1 MKKRIY
7 YLSVALM
14 VGCSAFAYTYDTY
27 STAPAIRKYPSTR
40 NVTAIQSTNAFRPDT
55 NSSYQQDMAYS
66 PAINEIKNKIKQ
78 NPNDYVY
85 YVSLIDLYL
94 KSGQYDKSFDELVF
108 LSNLSRQNKLDNTVK
123 QSINNISQSYKTNLK
138 YDRNR
143 IPISIN
149 LAIMSLIIKDYTL
162 AENYI
167 NIASSGNTNR
177 EMLKRAIEIV
187 FDTTQNTQKAVAVC
201 DKMLAQN
208 PSDSEIRKLK
218 ASYLSQTGN
227 KQAATEEY
235 SKILDSQ
242 PKDGDAKYNLYKS
255 LAAKNMQDKDIIKQ
269 IYKTDKPNYEKAY
282 YELTDML
289 LKKGEI
295 QDAKKYALLLTEKFP
310 DNAYGYIFLSEI
322 YKKEGKIQESYQTL
336 EKVRDKAD
344 SNEAV
349 AKYNVMLAKLSD
361 QPVKEANSLM
371 ANGLYQQALEVL
383 ESASQEDLYVILTQA
398 RANYLLNKKGNTFD
412 YLNKAMSLYPENSD
426 VYCAFGY
433 IYLQEKDID
442 TARKYVDRSLKINP
456 DNGTAHDLL
465 DMVNQAE
472 TDMGMN
478 NIISTYESQNY
489 QETMRLIDDAL
500 KINRKDPNLYLYK
513 ALTYIAQNNYA
524 ASTAS
529 LYKCIEL
536 DKYNKLAYFYL
547 GTAFDNL
554 SEPQNALHNYQKYV
568 ELLNSDD
575 FEESERRDYAMRR
588 IQRLQQNN

>member
-1 MKKRIY
+1 MKNKIY
-7 YLSVALM
+7 CLLITLLVGSSV
-14 VGCSAFAYTYDTY
+14 FAYTYESY
-27 STAPAIRKYPSTR
+27 STAPAIRRYPSNS
-40 NVTAIQSTNAFRPDT
+40 NVTAIQSTNAFRSDT
-55 NSSYQQDMAYS
+55 NSSYQNSAYGS
-66 PAINEIKNKIKQ
+66 AIDEIKNKIKQ

-94 KSGQYDKSFDELVF
+94 KSGQYEKSFEELIF

-123 QSINNISQSYKTNLK
+123 QSINNISQNYKTNLK

-143 IPISIN
+143 IPISLN
-149 LAIMSLIIKDYTL
+149 LALMSLIVKDYTG
-162 AENYI
+162 AEDYI
-167 NIASSGNTNR
+167 IMAAPYNTNR
-177 EMLKRAIEIV
+177 EMLKNTIAIV
-187 FDTTQNTQKAVAVC
+187 FDTTQNTQKAVSIC
-201 DKMLAQN
+201 DRILAQN

-227 KQAATEEY
+227 KQAATDEY
-235 SKILDSQ
+235 SKVLDSQ
-242 PKDGDAKYNLYKS
+242 PKDSDAKYNLYKS
-255 LAAKNMQDKDIIKQ
+255 LTAKNMQDKDIIKQ
-269 IYKTDKPNYEKAY
+269 LYKTDKPNYEKAY
-282 YELTDML
+282 YELTEML

-322 YKKEGKIQESYQTL
+322 YKKEGKMQESYQTL

-344 SNEAV
+344 SNEAI

-361 QPVKEANSLM
+361 QPVKEANSLI

-383 ESASQEDLYVILTQA
+383 DSASQEDLYVILTQA
-398 RANYLLNKKGNTFD
+398 RANYLLKKKGNTFD

-456 DNGTAHDLL
+456 DNRTAHDLL

-472 TDMGMN
+472 TNKGMN
-478 NIISTYESQNY
+478 NIISSYESQNY
-489 QETMRLIDDAL
+489 SEAMRLIDEAL
-500 KINRKDPNLYLYK
+500 KINKKDPNIYLYK

-536 DKYNKLAYFYL
+536 DKNNKLAYFYL
-547 GTAFDNL
+547 ATAFDNL
-554 SEPQNALHNYQKYV
+554 SEPQNALQNYQKYI
-568 ELLNSDD
+568 ELLNKDD
-575 FEESERRDYAMRR
+575 FEESERKEYAMTR
-588 IQRLQQNN
+588 IKRLQQKN